1 MCLLIRQQNYE
12 NITVFLKFFFIQQ
25 KIFVYPA
32 KTFTFAL
39 SNHKRKVMTTATA
52 TKRERRSFP
61 NGNFNNAQMEVL
73 KIFNNDFT
81 DDQLSRLRMVLVKF
95 LNEMVQEEITRKL
108 SAGELSLESIQN
120 PEMHYRSK
128 TATV

>member
-1 MCLLIRQQNYE
+1 M
-12 NITVFLKFFFIQQ
+12 
-25 KIFVYPA
+25 
-32 KTFTFAL
+32 

-52 TKRERRSFP
+52 TKREMRSFP

>member
-1 MCLLIRQQNYE
+1 
-12 NITVFLKFFFIQQ
+12 
-25 KIFVYPA
+25 
-32 KTFTFAL
+32 
-39 SNHKRKVMTTATA
+39 MTTATA

-95 LNEMVQEEITRKL
+95 LNEMVQEEITQKI
-108 SAGELSLESIQN
+108 SSGELDLATIQN
-120 PEMHYRSK
+120 PDMHYRSK
-128 TATV
+128 IA

>member
-1 MCLLIRQQNYE
+1 M
-12 NITVFLKFFFIQQ
+12 
-25 KIFVYPA
+25 
-32 KTFTFAL
+32 

-81 DDQLSRLRMVLVKF
+81 DDQLSRLRTVLVKF

-128 TATV
+128 TVTV